1 VAVARDIIERKVR
14 FKEMRIVEHDEN
26 FAMVD
31 VNELRMFFVVVEDNE
46 LVRMILL

>member
-1 VAVARDIIERKVR
+1 METKVR

-31 VNELRMFFVVVEDNE
+31 VNELRMLFVVVVEDRIMN
-46 LVRMILL
+46 L